1 MIDFSAVLAH
11 QRDAMYDALD
21 YPTSYRD
28 IDVLLGAPVWP
39 NGITIG
45 SMLTEWQALTAL
57 AEYARHDVE
66 CGSDQAYGP
75 VTCSCGLDAARAAL
89 EEARN
94 PK

>member
-57 AEYARHDVE
+57 AEYAQHGLMCDAIGIANGR
-66 CGSDQAYGP
+66 C
-75 VTCSCGLDAARAAL
+75 TCGLDAARAAL
-89 EEARN
+89 EETRN